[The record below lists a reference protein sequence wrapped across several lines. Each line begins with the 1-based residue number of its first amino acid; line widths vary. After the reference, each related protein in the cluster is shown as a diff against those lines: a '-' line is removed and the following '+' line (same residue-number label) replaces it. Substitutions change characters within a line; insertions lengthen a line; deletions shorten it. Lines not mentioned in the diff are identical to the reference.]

1 MGQLLAGVVAVVT
14 GAAGGIGAAIGRAL
28 TAEGAA
34 VAAVD
39 RDRSGLAAVT
49 GWYGATP
56 YPVDVVDP
64 DAVDDAIERIEAG
77 LGPVGVLVNA
87 AGVLVPGAATAISD
101 RDWHDTFAV
110 NATGV
115 FHMCRA
121 VVARMRPRRHGAV
134 VTVASNAAGVPRTG
148 MAAYAASK
156 AAAVAYTM
164 CLGLEV
170 ARDGIRCN
178 VISPGSTD
186 TQMLH
191 QLWTDG
197 TGPRE
202 TVDGRPDQFR
212 TGIPL
217 GRIGTPDDVAE
228 AVVFLASARARQI
241 TLQNLYVDG
250 GAALRM

>member
-1 MGQLLAGVVAVVT
+1 MEQLLAGVVAVVT
-14 GAAGGIGAAIGRAL
+14 GAAGGIGAAVGRAL

-34 VAAVD
+34 VAALD
-39 RDRSGLAAVT
+39 RDQSRLAETASRSGAA
-49 GWYGATP
+49 P
-56 YPVDVVDP
+56 YPIDVADP
-64 DAVDDAIERIEAG
+64 DAVDDAIERIEAR
-77 LGPVGVLVNA
+77 LGPIGVLVNA
-87 AGVLVPGAATAISD
+87 AGVLVPGPATAISD

-110 NATGV
+110 NTTGV

-121 VVARMRPRRHGAV
+121 VIARMRPRRDGAV
-134 VTVASNAAGVPRTG
+134 VTVASNATGVPRTG

-178 VISPGSTD
+178 VVSPGSTD
-186 TQMLH
+186 TRMLH

-197 TGPRE
+197 TGPRD

-217 GRIGTPDDVAE
+217 GRIGAPDDVAE
-228 AVVFLASARARQI
+228 AVVFLASRRARQI